1 MAHPGQV
8 IENPC
13 TGERIVFL
21 HTRRETAGEF
31 ADFDHFLRPG
41 PSAFAEH
48 VQLNQEER
56 FEIVSGA
63 AHYRLDGQERTA
75 GPSEVVVIPPGAY
88 HVNCWTEG
96 PAELHLRHSFR
107 PALNVD
113 EFFETLFALARL
125 GKTNAKGEV
134 NLLQLAVIG
143 RAIESQT
150 FGAGI
155 PIALQRLSL
164 PVLAGLGRLLGYQ
177 ARYT

>member
-1 MAHPGQV
+1 MAHPGQT
-8 IENPC
+8 IENPR
-13 TGERIVFL
+13 TGERIVFQ
-21 HTRRETAGEF
+21 HTSRETDGEF
-31 ADFDHFLRPG
+31 VEFDHYLRPG

-63 AHYRLDGQERTA
+63 ARYRLSGAERQA
-75 GPSEVVVIPPGAY
+75 EPGEVVVIPPGAY
-88 HVNCWTEG
+88 HINCWADG
-96 PAELHLRHSFR
+96 SDELHLRHSFR
-107 PALNVD
+107 PALGNED
-113 EFFETLFALARL
+113 FFETLFALARL

-143 RAIESQT
+143 SEIESQT
-150 FGAGI
+150 YGAGI
-155 PIALQRLSL
+155 PVSLQRLGL